1 MPQLLEEQHAAPRTA
16 AALRA
21 VPMRLYPTLN
31 SLEEVVAL
39 AKNTLP
45 ADTDNKAVSLLFTYH
60 NTMLKVLSEGTPNVR
75 TNH

>member
-1 MPQLLEEQHAAPRTA
+1 MGLF
-16 AALRA
+16 
-21 VPMRLYPTLN
+21 PTLN

>member
-1 MPQLLEEQHAAPRTA
+1 MSRTDQQNQ

-21 VPMRLYPTLN
+21 VPMGLFPTLN

>member
-1 MPQLLEEQHAAPRTA
+1 MSLTNQPTQ

-21 VPMRLYPTLN
+21 VPMRLFPTLN

-39 AKNTLP
+39 AKNNLP
-45 ADTDNKAVSLLFTYH
+45 ADTDNKIVGLLFTYH

>member
-1 MPQLLEEQHAAPRTA
+1 MSRTDQQIQ

-21 VPMRLYPTLN
+21 VPMGLFPTLN